1 MICHQTNHCLIVLA
15 GNVLE
20 KSEGDDQPAV
30 KQARLDSSSTSSVQ
44 TSLIH
49 HTNTTAVSQP
59 GQTTAALAQNL
70 LASTLIKPSNKPLI
84 DLTKTD
90 TRPKQQVI
98 LNPATP
104 SQKPSP
110 LKVMNVTP
118 QTVLNTS
125 VAGQTL
131 LKAGSQTVLLGT
143 SAKTGAIR
151 AISPSSGI
159 QILTKPSAAVVKH
172 TAHVSVTSS
181 QNIVATAATSVHEG
195 LSAPVT
201 ESKPTIPTVVSAVI
215 SSSPTVTATTHSKD
229 SHCVITSSCASC
241 THYIKEL
248 DHMSLSL

>member
-1 MICHQTNHCLIVLA
+1 MIVLV

-20 KSEGDDQPAV
+20 KSEGDDQPVV
-30 KQARLDSSSTSSVQ
+30 KQARLDSSSTNSVP

-98 LNPATP
+98 LNPAMV

-110 LKVMNVTP
+110 IKVMNITP

-143 SAKTGAIR
+143 SAKTGAIH

-159 QILTKPSAAVVKH
+159 QILTKPSAAAVVKH
-172 TAHVSVTSS
+172 TAPVSVTSS
-181 QNIVATAATSVHEG
+181 QNIVATAVTSVNEE
-195 LSAPVT
+195 LSAPLT

-229 SHCVITSSCASC
+229 SNCVITSSCASC
-241 THYIKEL
+241 IQKNWIPCHCLCDTYMRRSCH
-248 DHMSLSL
+248 